1 MKLVWKLAIPQVCVV
16 LVFGFISFAVI
27 NSSFDGMREE
37 HVRDVLENRIEY
49 ILSQIEVSARK
60 SANEASLFAR
70 LPAVTEA
77 YKIALESGNAYNR
90 DDPDPDAPEYQA
102 AREYLREKLGPML
115 KGYEESAGKRI
126 ELHFHLPNGLSLAR
140 LWRDP
145 ATGEQGTG
153 NDGKGKDV
161 SDDLRA
167 YRFTVIQVLDTG
179 ETTLGLEAGSGGFAI
194 RGVIPVVDPGA
205 DGLFG
210 TGDDVLIGSA
220 EVLQQFNPILDTVTE
235 EGKVYVSLY
244 ANKELTKISPELDN
258 PEKYPPKGPEFIR
271 IIGAKDDSVEANIT
285 PELLSKGKKTN
296 ETFFY
301 DGGSMNFAV
310 RPLIDFKG
318 EQVGV
323 IVCEMD
329 TVKVSDL
336 ANTAVFVLALMLAS
350 MATIPTIVLLLLLRK
365 FVSRPLNA
373 VKVKIQDIAED
384 RADLHEPIPT
394 RQKDEIGELAGW
406 FNTLTAKLDG
416 ILKERQRVIREITKV
431 EQLTLAKAKAEAANQ
446 AKSEFLANMSHEIRT
461 PMNAII
467 GMTHIGKSAADI
479 ERKDYSF
486 QKIEHAS
493 KHLLA
498 VINDILD
505 VSKIEAGKFELAP
518 AEFDFKQMLQGV
530 VNVVNFR
537 AEEKQ
542 QKLTVYVD
550 PDIPQPLIGDD
561 QRLSQVITN
570 LLGNAVKFT
579 PNKGSISIGAYF
591 SGEENGVCALKISVT
606 DTGIGISPEQQ
617 LKLFEAFQQ
626 ADTHTSRK
634 FGGTGLGLAISKN
647 IVGLMG
653 GKIEVESELGKGSDF
668 TFTVQMKRADKKSP
682 FDPETPNPE
691 EARADIGKIFRGHR
705 ILLAEDVDVNRE
717 IILALLEPTEL
728 AIDCASNGVEAVKM
742 FIESPD
748 RYEMIF
754 MDIQM
759 PEMDG
764 YEATRKIREF
774 EFDMTEAGTV
784 PIVAMTANVFKED
797 VEKCLAAGMNDHIG
811 KPIVLH
817 EVLNMLKKYLKFAF

>member
-16 LVFGFISFAVI
+16 LLFGFVSFAVI
-27 NSSFDGMREE
+27 NSSFTGMREE

-49 ILSQIEVSARK
+49 ILSQIEVSAQK
-60 SANEASLFAR
+60 SVNEASLFVR

-77 YKIALESGNAYNR
+77 YKTALASDNAYDRVN
-90 DDPDPDAPEYQA
+90 PDPTAPEYQK
-102 AREYLREKLGPML
+102 AREYLREQLGPML
-115 KGYEESAGKRI
+115 KSYEEAAGKRI

-167 YRFTVIQVLDTG
+167 YRFTVLQVLDTKK
-179 ETTLGLEAGSGGFAI
+179 TTLGLEAGSGGFAI
-194 RGVIPVVDPGA
+194 RGVIPVMDPGE

-210 TGDDVLIGSA
+210 TDDDILLGSA
-220 EVLQQFNPILDTVTE
+220 EVLQQFNPILDTMTE

-271 IIGAKDDSVEANIT
+271 IIGASDDSVEASIT
-285 PELLSKGKKTN
+285 PELLLKGKHAA
-296 ETFFY
+296 ETYFQ
-301 DGGSMNFAV
+301 DSGSMNFAAH
-310 RPLIDFKG
+310 PLVDFKG

-323 IVCEMD
+323 IICEMD
-329 TVKVSDL
+329 TVKVSAL

-350 MATIPTIVLLLLLRK
+350 LATVPTVVLLLLVRK
-365 FVSRPLNA
+365 LVSHPLNA
-373 VKVKIQDIAED
+373 VKAKIQDIAED
-384 RADLHEPIPT
+384 RADLHEQIPS

-416 ILKERQRVIREITKV
+416 ILKERQKMA
-431 EQLTLAKAKAEAANQ
+431 QLAIAKANAEAASQ

-467 GMTHIGKSAADI
+467 GMTNIGKATADI

-486 QKIEHAS
+486 GQIENAS

-498 VINDILD
+498 IINDILD
-505 VSKIEAGKFELAP
+505 VSKIESGKFELAP
-518 AEFDFKQMLQGV
+518 VEFDFEQMLQGV
-530 VNVVNFR
+530 INVVNFR
-537 AEEKQ
+537 VEERQ
-542 QKLTVYVD
+542 QKLSVYVD
-550 PDIPQPLIGDD
+550 PNIPQPLIGDE
-561 QRLSQVITN
+561 QRLAQVITN

-579 PNKGSISIGAYF
+579 PNKGSIDIGAYF
-591 SGEENGVCALKISVT
+591 LEEENGVCTIKISVT

-617 LKLFEAFQQ
+617 LNLFKTFQQ
-626 ADTHTSRK
+626 ADTQTSRK
-634 FGGTGLGLAISKN
+634 FGGTGLGLAISKS
-647 IVGLMG
+647 IVGLMS
-653 GKIEVESELGKGSDF
+653 GKIEVESEMGKGANF
-668 TFTVQMKRADKKSP
+668 AFTVQMKRADKKSP
-682 FDPETPNPE
+682 SDSETQNPKGDK
-691 EARADIGKIFRGHR
+691 ADINGIFCGHR
-705 ILLAEDVDVNRE
+705 ILLAEDVELNRE
-717 IILALLEPTEL
+717 IVLALLEPTEL

-742 FIESPD
+742 FIDSPG

-754 MDIQM
+754 MDVQM
-759 PEMDG
+759 PDMDG

-774 EFDMTEAGTV
+774 DTANAKTM

-811 KPIVLH
+811 KPIDLY
-817 EVLNMLKKYLKFAF
+817 EVLCVLEKYLKSPQTK